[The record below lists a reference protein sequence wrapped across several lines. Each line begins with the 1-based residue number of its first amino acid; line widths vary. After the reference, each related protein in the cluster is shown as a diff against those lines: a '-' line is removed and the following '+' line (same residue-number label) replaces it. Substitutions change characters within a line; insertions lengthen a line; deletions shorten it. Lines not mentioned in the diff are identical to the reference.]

1 MTAWIRLRSLIVKE
15 LLAVTRDP
23 RSRMI
28 LIVPPV
34 VQLVVFA
41 FAATMEITRIDIAV
55 LNQDSGY
62 WSRELIQRI
71 QGSPSFR
78 TVTLIAGKAELED
91 AIVYQSSLAAM
102 QIGPTF
108 SRDLEAGQPASVQ
121 VILDGRKPNATQIVA
136 GYLNQIISGLAA
148 EAVPGGSAG
157 PKVTVETRNWFN
169 PNLDDRWRMV
179 PSLVA
184 TISLLMGLIVSAL
197 SVAREREVG
206 TFDQLLVSPLRTHEI
221 MFGKIL
227 SPMIISLF
235 HVTMFI
241 LTAVFIFGIPLRGNV
256 AVLYISALVFQFSVV
271 SVGLFISSASATQ
284 QQAVLGTFVF
294 MVPAM
299 ILSGFVTPIA
309 NMPYWLQPTTLVN
322 PLRYFLVI
330 VNGVFLK
337 DMSISEIVANL
348 IPLAGIGIVTMIAAA
363 IFFRRRLE

>member
-1 MTAWIRLRSLIVKE
+1 MTAWIRLRALIVKE

-23 RSRMI
+23 RSQMI

-41 FAATMEITRIDIAV
+41 FAATMEITRIDVAV

-62 WSRELIQRI
+62 WSQELIQRI

-78 TVTLIAGKAELED
+78 TVTRIEGGAELED
-91 AIVYQSSLAAM
+91 AVVYQTALAAI

-108 SRDLEAGQPASVQ
+108 SRDLEAGEPASVQ
-121 VILDGRKPNATQIVA
+121 VLLDGRKPNATQIVA
-136 GYLNQIISGLAA
+136 GYLSQIISGLAA
-148 EAVPGGSAG
+148 EAVPGSNAG
-157 PKVTVETRNWFN
+157 PTVTVETRNWFN
-169 PNLDDRWRMV
+169 PNLNDQWRMV

-184 TISLLMGLIVSAL
+184 TISLLMGFIVSAL

-309 NMPYWLQPTTLVN
+309 NMPHWLQPVTYVN
-322 PLRYFLVI
+322 PLRYFLII

-337 DMSISEIVANL
+337 DMPFSEIIRNM
-348 IPLAGIGIVTMIAAA
+348 IPLVGIGLLTMTAAA
-363 IFFRRRLE
+363 VFFRRRLE

>member
-1 MTAWIRLRSLIVKE
+1 MTAWIRLRALIIKE

-41 FAATMEITRIDIAV
+41 FAATMEITRIDVTV

-71 QGSPSFR
+71 HGSPSFR
-78 TVTLIAGKAELED
+78 SVTLVTGKAELED
-91 AIVYQSSLAAM
+91 AVVYQSSLAAM
-102 QIGPTF
+102 RIGPAF
-108 SRDLEAGQPASVQ
+108 SRDLEMGRPASVQ
-121 VILDGRKPNATQIVA
+121 LILDGRKPNATQIVA
-136 GYLNQIISGLAA
+136 GYLGQITSGLAA
-148 EAVPGGSAG
+148 EAAPGGNAG
-157 PKVTVETRNWFN
+157 PKVSVDTRNWFN

-227 SPMIISLF
+227 SPMIISLV

-241 LTAVFIFGIPLRGNV
+241 LTAVFVFGIPLRGNV
-256 AVLYISALVFQFSVV
+256 LVLYVSALVFQFSVV

-294 MVPAM
+294 MVPSM

-309 NMPYWLQPTTLVN
+309 NMPYWLQQATLVN
-322 PLRYFLVI
+322 PLRYFLII

-337 DMSISEIVANL
+337 NMPFSEIALNL
-348 IPLAGIGIVTMIAAA
+348 IPLAIIGTVTMTAAA
-363 IFFRRRLE
+363 LFFRRRLE